1 MSSNITLTSGVRDN
15 LLALQNISQ
24 EETTTQ
30 ERLATGKKV
39 NSALDNPTEFFTA
52 SALTARAG
60 ELTNLLDSITNAINT
75 LNAASNGLTSI
86 TTTIQSLQATATQAL
101 QDSSFQSTSF
111 SIDTTAITSSGFQTI
126 GFSGGAVGSTAV
138 NVVLNNQET
147 LTGASTG
154 FSGAGGTL
162 SSAGTV
168 VITASDINSG
178 NAVTVTLTTSDTA
191 STAAAKINHATG
203 TSIATTTPSGTNA
216 ELELLD
222 PGAGNII
229 TVSGTASAAAGFTTS
244 LSSSSATT
252 ADTVDQLVNLINNN
266 TKLSGFIKASDNAG
280 QLQIQNLSTAAL
292 TVAGINASSE
302 VDGSAGT
309 STIAGNSVRA
319 NLVNQFNLLRDQ
331 LNETANDS
339 SFNGTNLL
347 NGDSLKVF
355 FNETS
360 TSSLTIQSTNSQGIN
375 TNVLGIQQATD
386 NEFQNNTDLQS
397 RLQELSTALT
407 TVATQASNFGSNLSI
422 VENRQDF
429 TNATI
434 NTLTNGANDLTAADT
449 NLEGANLLALQTQ
462 QQLSITSLSLASQSQ
477 QAVLRLFG

>member
-244 LSSSSATT
+244 LSSSVAST
-252 ADTVDQLVNLINNN
+252 ADTVDQLVNLINDN

-280 QLQIQNLSTAAL
+280 QLQIQNISTAGL
-292 TVAGINASSE
+292 TVAGISASSQ
-302 VDGSAGT
+302 VDGSAGN
-309 STIAGNSVRA
+309 STISGNSVRA
-319 NLVNQFNLLRDQ
+319 NLVNQFNLLRNQ
-331 LNETANDS
+331 LDETSFDS
-339 SFNGTNLL
+339 SFNGVNLL
-347 NGDSLKVF
+347 TGDTLKVF
-355 FNETS
+355 FNELS

-375 TNVLGIQQATD
+375 SNVLGIQAATD
-386 NEFQNNTDLQS
+386 VEFQNNTALQA

-407 TVATQASNFGSNLSI
+407 TVATQASDFGSNLSI

-434 NTLTNGANDLTAADT
+434 NTLNNGANDLTAADT

-477 QAVLRLFG
+477 QAVLKLFG